1 MLKYLLLPAVLWTT
15 THTNAQNMDVDI
27 LKSINASGKF
37 SGYWTTTTN
46 SIFKVSAAVPLG
58 IMVAG
63 GLSGDKD
70 LLTKGLHIGET
81 VVVNALVTELLKRS
95 ATRDR
100 PSATWDG
107 VIKAYKPGNDGK
119 SLPSG
124 HTSAAFS
131 LATSTA
137 MEFKKWYVT
146 VPAFAYAASIG
157 YSRMYL
163 GAHYPSDVLAGAV
176 VGTGTAFLTHWANHH
191 LFNKKK
197 AALKPV
203 YN

>member
-1 MLKYLLLPAVLWTT
+1 
-15 THTNAQNMDVDI
+15 MDVDI
-27 LKSINASGKF
+27 LKSINASGQF
-37 SGYWTTTTN
+37 SGYWKTTTN

-63 GLSGDKD
+63 GLTGDKD
-70 LLTKGLHIGET
+70 LMKKGLYIGET
-81 VVVNALVTELLKRS
+81 VVVNALVTELLKRA

-100 PSATWDG
+100 PSTTWDG

-131 LATSTA
+131 LAMSTSL
-137 MEFKKWYVT
+137 EFKKWYIT
-146 VPAFAYAASIG
+146 VPCFAYATSIG

-176 VGTGTAFLTHWANHH
+176 VGSGTAILMHWANHK
-191 LFNKKK
+191 LFNRKKPE
-197 AALKPV
+197 LKPV
-203 YN
+203 VF

>member
-1 MLKYLLLPAVLWTT
+1 MYRYLLLPVLLCTAAPLC
-15 THTNAQNMDVDI
+15 AQNMDVDI
-27 LKSINASGKF
+27 LKSINASGEF
-37 SGYWTTTTN
+37 SGYWKTTTN
-46 SIFKVSAAVPLG
+46 SIFKVSAAVPLS

-70 LLTKGLHIGET
+70 LLKKGVRIGET
-81 VVVNALVTELLKRS
+81 VVVNALVTEILKRS
-95 ATRDR
+95 ATRNR

-107 VIKAYKPGNDGK
+107 VIKAYKPGNDRK

-131 LATSTA
+131 LAMSTSL
-137 MEFKKWYVT
+137 EFKKWYVT
-146 VPAFAYAASIG
+146 IPAFAYAGSIG

-176 VGTGTAFLTHWANHH
+176 VGTGTALLTHWAN
-191 LFNKKK
+191 KKIFQRQK
-197 AALKPV
+197 PALKPLP
-203 YN
+203 